1 MVIGIYWGVHNR
13 TFRGIRRYDRG
24 LIRCNFIILIFIG
37 FLPFPTSLISSRP
50 NDRAVLALYAA
61 TAAAAGLSMFWVW
74 HHAYADGRLV
84 DVLLSLAEM
93 RAHFSSQACGRR
105 DIERPLTGDRRRQ
118 GQSGHSR

>member
-74 HHAYADGRLV
+74 HHAYADGGGKAAILADIIDKAVLREGKLLV
-84 DVLLSLAEM
+84 HRKSP
-93 RAHFSSQACGRR
+93 S
-105 DIERPLTGDRRRQ
+105 DIIRRRVFPF
-118 GQSGHSR
+118 